1 MANSNFV
8 VHNGLTVGPL
18 TIDAATGSISTTGT
32 VSVAGIAVSAISQN
46 DSSISINDTGTG
58 SNVSIVIDGAT
69 EHVLT
74 QYLTTLNGNL
84 LVNSTG
90 YMTVPAGT
98 SAQRPATPSVGMMR
112 YNSTI
117 TSFEGY
123 YAGAWS
129 SLGGVKSV
137 DGKAYITA
145 EASAGAGDDVIRVY
159 SGSTGTSTQVMWAS
173 VGNVSILPSTELT
186 APGTG
191 ALQVAGGASFGGNAY
206 VANNLYIGAN
216 AFGKALNVPTII
228 AADNGSTYA
237 QMAMINTAST
247 GSSDFAAYANN
258 GDDSGGW
265 VDLGIAGSGFNDPA
279 YTITKAQD
287 GYIIVRPTGSTYG
300 GNLVIGTS
308 EAGSYNDVAISV
320 GSFFANA
327 EVARFHG
334 NATTSGYLA
343 LKQGTASSST
353 TTGALV
359 VTGGVGISGALNI
372 GGATALSSALTYGGV
387 TLTNAVTG
395 TGKMVLDTSPTIS
408 GLTTTGTLSAAA
420 ITASGATSIT
430 NSTTSISSSTGAVVV
445 TGGVGIGGN
454 LNVGG
459 TNHTINGDTT
469 IGGNLTVQ
477 GATSQ
482 VGSSNLTINDSII
495 DLHTFANLAPLTSDD
510 GRDVG
515 MKFHY
520 YKSAMG
526 GDQSAFLGW
535 ANDTGSLEWY
545 VAGTEVANVF
555 TGTAYGTIKSG
566 EYVAANT
573 TASTSTTT
581 GALRVA
587 GGAGIAGA
595 AFIGGRTTTAGLTT
609 SATILASANN
619 TLDIGAAGT
628 TFATVYATTFSGVST
643 TAKYADLAENYQAD
657 KAYAPGTVVMFGG
670 AQEVT
675 VADADATAVAGVV
688 STNPAH
694 LMNGG
699 LTGVNVVPLALQG
712 RVPCNVIGPV
722 KKGDLMVSA
731 GFGYAKT
738 NNTPAVGTV
747 IGKALNDFNG
757 AKGQIE
763 VVVGRV

>member
-18 TIDAATGSISTTGT
+18 TIDAATGSISTSGT
-32 VSVAGIAVSAISQN
+32 VTVTGGLAVSTISKN
-46 DSSISINDTGTG
+46 DSSMTINDTGTG
-58 SNVSIVIDGAT
+58 SSVVIVIDGTT
-69 EHVLT
+69 EHT
-74 QYLTTLNGNL
+74 IDANGVNL
-84 LVNSTG
+84 ASGDIYAIN
-90 YMTVPAGT
+90 GT
-98 SAQRPATPSVGMMR
+98 SVLSSTALGSGVLASSLTSVGTLTSLAVSGV
-112 YNSTI
+112 ST
-117 TSFEGY
+117 
-123 YAGAWS
+123 
-129 SLGGVKSV
+129 LGGNIV
-137 DGKAYITA
+137 I
-145 EASAGAGDDVIRVY
+145 AGSDTTSTTTGALVL
-159 SGSTGTSTQVMWAS
+159 TGTS
-173 VGNVSILPSTELT
+173 
-186 APGTG
+186 
-191 ALQVAGGASFGGNAY
+191 GASIGGNAY
-206 VANNLYIGAN
+206 VGNNLYIGSTALSQQAN
-216 AFGKALNVPTII
+216 FANPTII
-228 AADNGSTYA
+228 AVDSGSNYA
-237 QMAMINTAST
+237 QIALKNTNSS
-247 GSSDFAAYANN
+247 GSADFAAYADN
-258 GDDSGGW
+258 GTDAGGW
-265 VDLGIAGSGFNDPA
+265 IDMGVAGTAYSDGN
-279 YTITKAQD
+279 YTITKPQD
-287 GYIIVRPTGSTYG
+287 GSLLVRPTSSTYG

-343 LKQGTASSST
+343 LKQGTASTST

-359 VTGGVGISGALNI
+359 VTGGVGISGALNV
-372 GGATALSSALTYGGV
+372 GGATIHTGATTLSSALTYGGV

-408 GLTTTGTLSAAA
+408 APTTTGTLSASA
-420 ITASGATSIT
+420 ITASGTLSLTSGVDNNGTQYTSGALQI
-430 NSTTSISSSTGAVVV
+430 NGGAGISGNLYVQGNVYAGNLISTTTQILEV
-445 TGGVGIGGN
+445 TEPLVYLAASNPGTYNYEIGVYSHF
-454 LNVGG
+454 VGG
-459 TNHTINGDTT
+459 PLNNYQHTTVARDHNDATWKFASNIPEPSGGTISFTNAIWDKVKQGDTW
-469 IGGNLTVQ
+469 I
-477 GATSQ
+477 
-482 VGSSNLTINDSII
+482 
-495 DLHTFANLAPLTSDD
+495 
-510 GRDVG
+510 
-515 MKFHY
+515 
-520 YKSAMG
+520 
-526 GDQSAFLGW
+526 
-535 ANDTGSLEWY
+535 
-545 VAGTEVANVF
+545 
-555 TGTAYGTIKSG
+555 
-566 EYVAANT
+566 ANT
-573 TASTSTTT
+573 TTSSSTTT
-581 GALRVA
+581 GALRVD

-595 AFIGGRTTTAGLTT
+595 VNIGGRTTTAGLTT
-609 SATILASANN
+609 SSTILASANN

-670 AQEVT
+670 SAEVT

-731 GFGYAKT
+731 GFGFAKT